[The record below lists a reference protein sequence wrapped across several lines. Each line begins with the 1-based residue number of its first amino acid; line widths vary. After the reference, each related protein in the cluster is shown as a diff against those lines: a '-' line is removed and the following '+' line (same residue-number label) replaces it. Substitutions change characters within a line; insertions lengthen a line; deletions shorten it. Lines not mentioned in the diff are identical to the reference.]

1 MANLAITTTDFFNF
15 FWLFKMDIFRNA
27 SRSFIYM
34 SLNNAVKIR
43 KDRRYCIA
51 ISFPDCKY
59 IVLQDISSKLSYITG
74 YFYLK
79 SNFEES
85 VGEHKVS
92 IPAGQGVQ
100 MTTTFVIKQTLQRQK
115 LELSPLHAVH
125 ECTCHS

>member
-1 MANLAITTTDFFNF
+1 
-15 FWLFKMDIFRNA
+15 
-27 SRSFIYM
+27 M

-43 KDRRYCIA
+43 KDRRYSIA
-51 ISFPDCKY
+51 ISFPGCKY

-74 YFYLK
+74 HLYLK

-85 VGEHKVS
+85 VDEHKVS

-115 LELSPLHAVH
+115 LELSPLHTVD